1 NRRTCRASR
10 SATSRPHGVAR
21 LAVHSATSTKVTPTR
36 GVHVNE
42 RRAFSS
48 RTIAE
53 VQGGRCR
60 PTLICHSKEKIMANT
75 NQNPNNPNN
84 QNPNNP
90 NQSQNQDPTR
100 KQAPGYD
107 DKQGQQGQRRDN
119 MDVERNTDK
128 TRQTPIDNE

>member
-1 NRRTCRASR
+1 
-10 SATSRPHGVAR
+10 
-21 LAVHSATSTKVTPTR
+21 
-36 GVHVNE
+36 
-42 RRAFSS
+42 
-48 RTIAE
+48 
-53 VQGGRCR
+53 
-60 PTLICHSKEKIMANT
+60 MANT